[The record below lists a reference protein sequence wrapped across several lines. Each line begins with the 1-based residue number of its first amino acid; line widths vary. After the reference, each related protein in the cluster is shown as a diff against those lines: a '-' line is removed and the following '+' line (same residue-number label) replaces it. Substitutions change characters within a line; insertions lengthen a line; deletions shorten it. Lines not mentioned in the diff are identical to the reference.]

1 MTEETEYR
9 IERVLGSITDAKMA
23 ILATGESHN
32 VGSEGRAPAQSDR
45 FRAAQAVLHEAR
57 QARDRLFVELVG
69 DAQEVPLELV
79 ERFGLTGRE
88 AVHIVETA
96 RTGSK
101 LMRERMFGQQDSVA
115 RD

>member
-1 MTEETEYR
+1 MTEETEHR
-9 IERVLGSITDAKMA
+9 IERVLGGITDARMA

-45 FRAAQAVLHEAR
+45 YRDAQATLHKAR

-69 DAQEVPLELV
+69 DAQEVPLELAT
-79 ERFGLTGRE
+79 RFGLTGRE

-96 RTGSK
+96 RTGSR
-101 LMRERMFGQQDSVA
+101 LMRERLFGEGPLAKD
-115 RD
+115 